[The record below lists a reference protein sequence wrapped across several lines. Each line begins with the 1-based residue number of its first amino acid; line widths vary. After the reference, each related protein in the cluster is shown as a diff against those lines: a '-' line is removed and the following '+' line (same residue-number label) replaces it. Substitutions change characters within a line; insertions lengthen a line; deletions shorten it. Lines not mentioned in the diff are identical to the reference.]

1 MIRDLR
7 QTLKL
12 KTLIMEAFVPPKE
25 VTNIHDRAIWDA
37 EEDEWRLAAAK
48 VDKDTRPER
57 PASAFGLP
65 RPTSEFAKINRAMGD
80 PNPRYMY
87 DSILLTDLDLPE
99 RTTEDFEVHP
109 DLGDRIERSLLVA
122 LSPDDDDGT
131 TNKDND
137 DQQKNDERPKTGQRN
152 RPSSGRPGTGRKR
165 AEGGAEA
172 FPQARGLVSR
182 E

>member
-1 MIRDLR
+1 MGN
-7 QTLKL
+7 Q
-12 KTLIMEAFVPPKE
+12 
-25 VTNIHDRAIWDA
+25 
-37 EEDEWRLAAAK
+37 
-48 VDKDTRPER
+48 
-57 PASAFGLP
+57 S
-65 RPTSEFAKINRAMGD
+65 MGD
-80 PNPRYMY
+80 PNPRYMF

-131 TNKDND
+131 TKAEGND
-137 DQQKNDERPKTGQRN
+137 EQRKNDERPKTGQRN

-165 AEGGAEA
+165 AEGGEAAA